1 MGKVEGHDYILMPM
15 RFVLRGK
22 IHRATITERHPDYVG
37 SIVIDPLLLKKT
49 DIWPGEKVL
58 VSDADNGARFETYVF
73 EGKEGSGTISVNGGA
88 AHLVREGDKVIV
100 MSFELTDHPITPKV
114 ILVDDKNRYLK
125 DL

>member
-1 MGKVEGHDYILMPM
+1 M

-22 IHRATITERHPDYVG
+22 IHRATVTERHPDYVG
-37 SIVIDPLLLKKT
+37 SIVIDPVLLKRT

-73 EGKEGSGTISVNGGA
+73 EGVAGSGVISVNGGA
-88 AHLVREGDKVIV
+88 AHLVREGDKVII
-100 MSFELTDHPITPKV
+100 MSFELTDHPIVPKV
-114 ILVDDKNRYLK
+114 ILVDEKNGYVK